1 MHAEFKRINNT
12 GKTSSEEVR
21 VIHQI
26 FMLKSPTVTNLDNFI
41 VEEKIKFQN
50 YLLMSKSYCLVSV
63 GNKKS
68 KFLNSSQL
76 FNMKFFVVKD
86 LNRATLHEVVV
97 WNGLIWRA

>member
-1 MHAEFKRINNT
+1 MSSQMHAEFKRINNT
-12 GKTSSEEVR
+12 GKTYVK
-21 VIHQI
+21 I
-26 FMLKSPTVTNLDNFI
+26 TNCNQSGQLHSRGKN
-41 VEEKIKFQN
+41 KIPELFTDGS
-50 YLLMSKSYCLVSV
+50 MSKSYCLVSV

-97 WNGLIWRA
+97 

>member
-1 MHAEFKRINNT
+1 MSSQMHAEFKRINNT

-26 FMLKSPTVTNLDNFI
+26 IMLKSPTVTNLDNFI

-76 FNMKFFVVKD
+76 FNMKF
-86 LNRATLHEVVV
+86 L
-97 WNGLIWRA
+97 

>member
-1 MHAEFKRINNT
+1 
-12 GKTSSEEVR
+12 
-21 VIHQI
+21 
-26 FMLKSPTVTNLDNFI
+26 MLKSPTVTNLDNFI

-50 YLLMSKSYCLVSV
+50 YLLSKSYCLVSV

-86 LNRATLHEVVV
+86 LNRATFHEVVV
-97 WNGLIWRA
+97 